1 MRSSTSKT
9 QTFKERFER
18 FSKTSTK
25 FNVPNT
31 STIQNKHIL
40 LIDDVLATGGTAQAS
55 CQLIEMLG
63 GEIIAC
69 AFLIELGPL
78 DGRSKLT
85 SYPVHSLLKY

>member
-40 LIDDVLATGGTAQAS
+40 LIDDVITTGATLEACSKELLT
-55 CQLIEMLG
+55 IENVK
-63 GEIIAC
+63 ISIVTIAYT
-69 AFLIELGPL
+69 E
-78 DGRSKLT
+78 
-85 SYPVHSLLKY
+85 